1 MNKKNYMRLHEYF
14 SCHKRAARL
23 LQGLNVAATLPAFI
37 MYPLL
42 LIHLFR
48 KKDSGLGASLFI
60 PASSFILVS
69 VFRKAVNRKR
79 PYESYGIPSLI
90 TKEKKGQSF
99 PSRHVFSSF
108 LIAVLWLPVIPA
120 AGIFLL
126 LVSIF
131 VALIRVIGGVHFVSD
146 VVVGALVGVLSG
158 LISFQIK

>member
-14 SCHKRAARL
+14 SRHKRAARL
-23 LQGLNVAATLPAFI
+23 LKGLNVAATLPAFI

-42 LIHLFR
+42 LIRLFR
-48 KKDSGLGASLFI
+48 KKDSGLGVSLLI

-108 LIAVLWLPVIPA
+108 LIAVLWLPVVPA

-131 VALIRVIGGVHFVSD
+131 VALVRVIGGVHYVSD
-146 VVVGALVGVLSG
+146 VVVGAVVGVLSG
-158 LISFQIK
+158 LISFLAK